1 MFRTA
6 DGGPHPSVPSNDSN
20 VSCFPPTRQLGLL
33 CSKFDHR
40 RRTLLEARKLQA
52 ASLDGGE
59 GLQFLKDPDDPAKDP
74 SWRCAPVPEDIQ
86 DRRVEITG

>member
-1 MFRTA
+1 
-6 DGGPHPSVPSNDSN
+6 V
-20 VSCFPPTRQLGLL
+20 QLGLL
-33 CSKFDHR
+33 CSKYDHR

-59 GLQFLKDPDDPAKDP
+59 TLTFLADPSDPAKDP
-74 SWRCAPVPEDIQ
+74 SWKCAPVPADIQ